1 MRESRIWATT
11 AVAALMQL
19 SGAVPGTAPNVAL
32 AQDAAKPAA
41 AAAAAIPSREAQ
53 IELALQAAPD
63 DRRAGAKVLGYDA
76 ALQVVELRKGSN
88 DLVCLGD
95 NPAKEKISV
104 ACYHASLEPFMARGR
119 ELRAKG
125 ETDDDTV
132 RFREA
137 GEGKFPMPKE
147 PATLYVLTA
156 PAVDGAG
163 HAIEPYLRY
172 VVYTP
177 YATAESTGLPISP
190 MAPGAPWIMFPGTAG
205 AHIMIVPPKPD
216 ESKPAPPPAHP

>member
-1 MRESRIWATT
+1 MRERRFWAST
-11 AVAALMQL
+11 AVAGLMEIASTF
-19 SGAVPGTAPNVAL
+19 SGAAHASPAEASTAPAAVPAPAAQIAL
-32 AQDAAKPAA
+32 AV
-41 AAAAAIPSREAQ
+41 
-53 IELALQAAPD
+53 QAAPE
-63 DRRAGAKVLGYDA
+63 DRQAGARVLGYDA

-95 NPAKEKISV
+95 NPAKEKVSV

-125 ETDDDTV
+125 EADDDMV

-147 PATLYVLTA
+147 PATLYVLTGSGL
-156 PAVDGAG
+156 DGAG
-163 HAIEPYLRY
+163 HVTDPYLRY

-177 YATAESTGLPISP
+177 YATAESTGLPIAP

-216 ESKPAPPPAHP
+216 ESKPPAAAPAPKP